1 MNKYKELKDNPPAI
15 EVNKNARE
23 VIFKTISCM
32 CDNVRYLTFKK
43 NQYGDF
49 KLYGNGYSTSNW
61 QMQFEK
67 FELECEVVGGLGEE
81 IHSHIKA
88 ITYNEM
94 FVKEE
99 GGKWVAQVV
108 LDV

>member
-61 QMQFEK
+61 QMQFER
-67 FELECEVVGGLGEE
+67 FELEWIADNGQWDDVVRMINTGTSK
-81 IHSHIKA
+81 IASVISR
-88 ITYNEM
+88 
-94 FVKEE
+94 
-99 GGKWVAQVV
+99 
-108 LDV
+108 